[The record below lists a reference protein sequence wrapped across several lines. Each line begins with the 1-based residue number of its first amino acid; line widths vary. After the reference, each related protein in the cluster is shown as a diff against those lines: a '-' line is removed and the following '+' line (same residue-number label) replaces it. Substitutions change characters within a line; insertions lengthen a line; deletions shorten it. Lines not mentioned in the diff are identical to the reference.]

1 MIKRSEILKFCL
13 GLLAA
18 VAVFGTAS
26 AQENED
32 TDRLLEEV
40 LVTATHR
47 TENMQDIPISVTAI
61 SGADM
66 ERADIFDPTTIAL
79 RVPNMTYG
87 EFAPGQAIISLRGV
101 SSADD
106 GAGLDNSIALFL
118 DGVYIGRSAAI
129 NFDMFDLDRIE
140 VLRGPQGTLF
150 GRNAIGGAINAVTS
164 KPTDELVVKLGA
176 TVGNEGILRYRGLV
190 SGPLSENLAGKISFT
205 HREHDGFVRN
215 VVLNKDI
222 QSEDQTSIRGQ
233 LRFNTEASEWLL
245 SGDYMEDDRDDM
257 GRTPVVNRA
266 PLLQILAANGGGGDW
281 ETAISRDGFSY
292 REASGIS
299 LQGDIEFARG
309 VLTTITAVRNANTDW
324 EMPSVGAPLG
334 AIGLPFDEVI
344 DDIVEDI
351 DTFSQELRWTSML
364 EGDFQYTAGLYYLNE
379 ETDRT
384 EIFRIT
390 KAGTYSD
397 PSNPF
402 LLTDPGSQSIIG
414 NEYARTANETDSYA
428 AYLDMTWQPNDR
440 WSFSLGGRYT
450 VDKKDYTAVSVN
462 CALVKA
468 NDPSI
473 VGTQF
478 ENWAE
483 CDGQGGSLSIIAEA
497 FEVNPSDK
505 WSDFSPKLAAQFF
518 PSDGLMFFGTISKG
532 FKSGGF
538 AGSQGIESVASDPVD
553 PETVWNYEIG
563 MKGDFFNRS
572 LRLNITGF
580 YMDYQDLQIVR
591 FGPVAG
597 SDFGTF
603 ITTNI
608 GSADIYGLETE
619 FTWLVTENF
628 QFSGHLALLDTEAND
643 LIINGIDLSG
653 TDLRQAPEMS
663 YNIQADYFLP
673 TSIGSWNFH
682 LEFSHVDEQLNDY
695 LFTATVIEEQDLLD
709 ARIGWTSTDG
719 QWEVALWG
727 KNLTNEGYFAHTYVI
742 GPGVIGVWGPPKTY
756 GVSTTWFMQ

>member
-1 MIKRSEILKFCL
+1 VIKRSEILKFCL

-281 ETAISRDGFSY
+281 ETAISKDGFSY

>member
-1 MIKRSEILKFCL
+1 MIKKSEILKFCL

-32 TDRLLEEV
+32 TGRLLEEV

-266 PLLQILAANGGGGDW
+266 PLLQILAANGGGADW